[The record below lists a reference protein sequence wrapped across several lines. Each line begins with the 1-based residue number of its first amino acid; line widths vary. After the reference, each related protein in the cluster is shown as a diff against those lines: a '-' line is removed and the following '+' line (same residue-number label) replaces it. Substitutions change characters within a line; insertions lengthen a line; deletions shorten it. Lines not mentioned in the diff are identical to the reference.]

1 MSVPHE
7 SRSLPDLIGG
17 LANDIS
23 GLFRKEI
30 DLAKA
35 EASEKVS
42 SAVGGIAMIA
52 IGGVLALGALGVL
65 LSAIVTAIAALFVN
79 WGWDPTISN
88 SIAALIVT
96 VIVGIIAW
104 IMISRGMAAFK
115 STNLAM
121 ERTTTSLNRDAAVVK
136 ERL

>member
-7 SRSLPDLIGG
+7 SRSLPDLISG
-17 LANDIS
+17 LAGDIS
-23 GLFRKEI
+23 SLFRKEI
-30 DLAKA
+30 ELAKA

-42 SAVGGIAMIA
+42 SAVGGLVLVAA
-52 IGGVLALGALGVL
+52 GGVLALGALGVL
-65 LSAIVTAIAALFVN
+65 LAAIVTAIAALFES

-96 VIVGIIAW
+96 IIVGAIAYVL
-104 IMISRGMAAFK
+104 ISRGMAAFK
-115 STNLAM
+115 GTNLNM
-121 ERTTTSLNRDAAVVK
+121 DRTTSSLGRDAAVVK